1 MFNKSKGVYF
11 LGLFVYCFM
20 GVSFTQCKQ
29 EPIAAP
35 IIDSTQL
42 GCDYVFDESS
52 LLLKGWKKS
61 FEDQFNADLNK
72 WNIWNAGAYNNELQ
86 LYQSQNLLLLNG
98 ILEIHAK
105 KEKVSGATLP
115 NNPALKDFSYSS
127 GRIESKSSFS
137 ANTNNKKVK
146 FIARLKLPVG
156 YGMWP
161 AFWAYGD
168 PWPTQGE
175 IDFVE
180 ARGSNVFEYLTN
192 YYYGDIPGVIYQ
204 EDNTATIKT
213 VSNLSSCFHVY
224 EMEWSETE
232 LNSYLDG
239 KLVESKKSGKH
250 IPNLFGKSE
259 HIVLNLAVGGGFFPS
274 YNPALIE
281 TGILYVDW
289 VKVYQFQ

>member
-1 MFNKSKGVYF
+1 
-11 LGLFVYCFM
+11 
-20 GVSFTQCKQ
+20 
-29 EPIAAP
+29 
-35 IIDSTQL
+35 
-42 GCDYVFDESS
+42 
-52 LLLKGWKKS
+52 
-61 FEDQFNADLNK
+61 
-72 WNIWNAGAYNNELQ
+72 
-86 LYQSQNLLLLNG
+86 
-98 ILEIHAK
+98 
-105 KEKVSGATLP
+105 
-115 NNPALKDFSYSS
+115 
-127 GRIESKSSFS
+127 
-137 ANTNNKKVK
+137 
-146 FIARLKLPVG
+146 
-156 YGMWP
+156 MWP